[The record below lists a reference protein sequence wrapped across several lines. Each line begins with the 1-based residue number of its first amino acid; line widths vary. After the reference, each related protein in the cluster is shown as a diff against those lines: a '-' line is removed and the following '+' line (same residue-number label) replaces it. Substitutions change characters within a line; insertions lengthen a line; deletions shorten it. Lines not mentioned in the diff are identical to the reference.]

1 MSIPVAEQVRA
12 AEFPPGIDVAA
23 ILRPLRTP
31 TWEVSADYRR
41 AVTRLSPLAFALTYL
56 GPNLQHQETQLISF
70 SRLHLDMCAAAR
82 RWVKPGA
89 YRDAWVAPRK
99 GGKTLWAFHALPLW
113 ALAHGHRKY
122 LMAFASNDAQAKGH
136 LANILDD
143 LKRNDLLLHDFPE
156 LRIRRGTGGADRT
169 VLESGAALAARGMAS
184 TSIGQRAGAFRPD
197 ILVGDDL
204 EKGEVDNSPEQV
216 RQNRSRLLR
225 NIIPM
230 NATGAAVQVAGTVT
244 MYNSLIHEVVHAAK
258 GRPGGEWVA
267 ANRFTPRYYSPFEPD
282 GSSLWPQQWSREW
295 LEAERAADPSG
306 WALNYENDP
315 TPPSEQTY
323 WTDDVFQYD
332 ERFPVVSRV
341 LHVDPATTVNASS
354 DYTALALV
362 GLDRTGK
369 RALVEEVIWGRW
381 TAPQIHDRIHELCEP
396 LRIKP
401 LVRVES
407 SQGGDTWL
415 HSLSPWPV
423 GVKYETTRP
432 RAPKNDRI
440 RGAHAH
446 YYRRAVW
453 HYSHAAAKRWEDE
466 LKRWHPRVAHDD
478 PPDALAGALEHCF
491 PAEPRNT

>member
-82 RWVKPGA
+82 RWVRPGA

-216 RQNRSRLLR
+216 RQNRSRLLQ

-230 NATGAAVQVAGTVT
+230 NDTGAAVQVAGTVT
-244 MYNSLIHEVVHAAK
+244 MHNSLIHEIVHAAK
-258 GRPGGEWVA
+258 GRSGGEWVR
-267 ANRFTPRYYSPFEPD
+267 ANQFEPHYYSPFEPD
-282 GSSLWPQQWSREW
+282 GTSLWPQQWTREW
-295 LEAERAADPSG
+295 LQRKREADPDG
-306 WALNYENDP
+306 FALNYLNDP
-315 TPPSEQTY
+315 LPPSGMTF
-323 WTDDVFQYD
+323 WTPESFQYNS
-332 ERFPVVSRV
+332 RFPIAERV
-341 LHVDPATTVNASS
+341 LHIDVAVTTKATSDFTV
-354 DYTALALV
+354 LALV
-362 GLDRTGK
+362 GKDAAGK
-369 RALVEEVIWGRW
+369 RALVEDVVWGRW
-381 TAPQIHDRIHELCEP
+381 TAPEIRERIHDMCEQ

-401 LVRVES
+401 VVRVEANN
-407 SQGGDTWL
+407 GGDTWL
-415 HSLSPWPV
+415 DSLAPWPM
-423 GVKYETTRP
+423 GVKYETCRP
-432 RAPKNDRI
+432 GKASKPDRI
-440 RGAHAH
+440 KWAHAH
-446 YYRRAVW
+446 YHRRAVW
-453 HYSHAAAKRWEDE
+453 HG
-466 LKRWHPRVAHDD
+466 HPRPELEAELCRYPRVTHDD
-478 PPDALAGALEHCF
+478 IPDAIAGALEWAF
-491 PAEPRNT
+491 PIQETAGTR